1 MRKSGIPSF
10 WPGHGEPASLEGFKH
25 PNCPAASKLVIRA
38 PQDPLDAGFLTK
50 FTASHGGA
58 EDSLILSIVECV
70 AIPIHWMVE
79 KREVP
84 TVKEYRSE
92 RAVLGTPVMHLS

>member
-1 MRKSGIPSF
+1 ML
-10 WPGHGEPASLEGFKH
+10 A
-25 PNCPAASKLVIRA
+25 IRA
-38 PQDPLDAGFLTK
+38 PQGLLGADLLTV

-79 KREVP
+79 TCEVP
-84 TVKEYRSE
+84 IGEGEYRSE
-92 RAVLGTPVMHLS
+92 KGRAGNSPHARELKSQWAVLMGQLSFVDSG